1 LFLGQD
7 DDIRETIMGLLKNL
21 VDDFPS
27 TTYIGTMGV
36 VLVAEDIEMESM
48 DFDENFIR
56 VEFLVDPDLNNN
68 NYSLDKT
75 IIYNTTEK

>member
-1 LFLGQD
+1 MFLGQD